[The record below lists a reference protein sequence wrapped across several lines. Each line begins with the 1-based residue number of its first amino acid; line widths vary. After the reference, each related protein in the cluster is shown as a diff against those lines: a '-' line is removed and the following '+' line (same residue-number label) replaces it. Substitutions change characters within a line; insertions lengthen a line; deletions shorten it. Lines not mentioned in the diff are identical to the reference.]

1 MFKFKILEVTKEN
14 ENEYIDEIA
23 TLEEKVLQDMESKGK
38 IGQLFITGKEDILE
52 YVNSKDNSVLIAL
65 DENNNVR
72 AATYITQ
79 NQMPFTY
86 NDITKYFKYG
96 DDYKKYVKSLY
107 KSNEEYQ
114 RDMLVAYGIKLK
126 AYKYGANR
134 ILKEYPQYNTII
146 DFLENELND
155 KQNRFHEK
163 SVLRELINKYMSEYI
178 QENSPE
184 YKQLY
189 ERFYWTNAKDIQ
201 DETNKTI
208 DINNLKNTDVKEYE
222 EFINGEK
229 SKEHTKILEQ
239 GKLKVYYGCENM
251 QNYYTANTQN
261 SVEIDTYITDPENRQ
276 YGLARALVFEG
287 IKKHI
292 QRHFSNPN
300 NSEIFLCSTLH
311 KNNLSSKY
319 VSEFFGLK
327 DTIFVNRRKDR
338 DREVHICK
346 ISKEDSK
353 QYLEHISKKIAVLYG
368 YNPEEKAITK
378 QEEMKILQEQLEYE
392 KEELARLKRVKKK
405 KGKKF
410 KAQKEILKGKQS
422 KINKIKNKINNIRKE
437 EEKNYERD

>member
-14 ENEYIDEIA
+14 ENEYIDKIA

-114 RDMLVAYGIKLK
+114 RDMLLAYGIKLK

-155 KQNRFHEK
+155 KQNKFHEK

-178 QENSPE
+178 QENLPE

-229 SKEHTKILEQ
+229 SKEHTQILEK
-239 GKLKVYYGCENM
+239 GKLRVYYGCKNM
-251 QNYYTANTQN
+251 QNYYTANTEN
-261 SVEIDTYITDPENRQ
+261 AVEIDTYITDPENRQ

-368 YNPEEKAITK
+368 YNPEKKAITR
-378 QEEMKILQEQLEYE
+378 QEEMEILQEQLQYE
-392 KEELARLKRVKKK
+392 KEELTRLKRVKKK

-410 KAQKEILKGKQS
+410 KAQKGILKDKQ
-422 KINKIKNKINNIRKE
+422 NKIKKIKSKIKNIKKE

>member
-1 MFKFKILEVTKEN
+1 MFNFKILEVTKEN
-14 ENEYIDEIA
+14 ENEYIDKIA

-72 AATYITQ
+72 SATYITQ

-96 DDYKKYVKSLY
+96 DDYKEHVKSLY

-126 AYKYGANR
+126 AYKYGTNR

-155 KQNRFHEK
+155 KQNKFHEK

-178 QENSPE
+178 QENLPE
-184 YKQLY
+184 YNKLY

-229 SKEHTKILEQ
+229 SKEHTQILEK
-239 GKLKVYYGCENM
+239 GKLKVYYGLENM
-251 QNYYTANTQN
+251 QNYYTANTEN
-261 SVEIDTYITDPENRQ
+261 AVEIDTYITDPENRQ

-292 QRHFSNPN
+292 QRHFSNTN

-368 YNPEEKAITK
+368 YNPEKKPITK
-378 QEEMKILQEQLEYE
+378 QEEMEILQEQLQYE

-410 KAQKEILKGKQS
+410 KAQKGMIEGKQN
-422 KINKIKNKINNIRKE
+422 KIFKINNKIKNIRKE
-437 EEKNYERD
+437 EEKNYER